1 MIKVL
6 FICHGNICRSAAA
19 QYVLQDMVDHARLSD
34 QFLIDSAATSREEI
48 GNPVYPPMKR
58 TLEAH
63 GIRCS
68 GHAAKQLT
76 RRDYDSFD
84 YLIGTDQ
91 ENIYYMHRICGGD
104 PEEKFSLLMD
114 YTDRPG
120 TEISDP
126 WYTRDFERTYRDVIK
141 GCTGLLDYLRSSGKL
156 QR

>member
-1 MIKVL
+1 MKGYREMIKIL

-19 QYVLQDMVDHARLSD
+19 QYVLQDMVDRARLSD
-34 QFLIDSAATSREEI
+34 RFLIDSAATSREEI

-84 YLIGTDQ
+84 YLIGP
-91 ENIYYMHRICGGD
+91 ERRSRI
-104 PEEKFSLLMD
+104 
-114 YTDRPG
+114 PG
-120 TEISDP
+120 TP
-126 WYTRDFERTYRDVIK
+126 GTLNAL
-141 GCTGLLDYLRSSGKL
+141 TGT
-156 QR
+156 